1 MVVLHSPCSVTAA
14 ATQPGPPCFTKPNAA
29 MVGTV
34 MSRYC
39 SSGAPWNC
47 SRAVRFL
54 PVSAHSRRAGK
65 IPSKDT
71 TRVVSF

>member
-1 MVVLHSPCSVTAA
+1 
-14 ATQPGPPCFTKPNAA
+14 
-29 MVGTV
+29 
-34 MSRYC
+34 
-39 SSGAPWNC
+39 
-47 SRAVRFL
+47 L